1 MQRRVA
7 WGTWLVG
14 LGLAAVGCGETG
26 AEVELIDARLTEP
39 VSCPGHA
46 PPARSWAADVVST
59 TIGPGGGFGAD
70 ALPEVV
76 LGPPEGAGERQ
87 GSLDVVSL
95 GRGGQVVVELSADAI
110 DCDGDDLVVF
120 ENAFALGSQTFV
132 ELARVEV
139 SLDARRWV
147 AFPCD
152 PSSPW
157 PHPGCAGVRTV
168 QPSTPGADLG
178 GDAFDLAELGVTR
191 VRYVRL
197 TDLGVSNGPAAP
209 PTVGF
214 DLDAVGIVD
223 GHGEEGEGG
232 E

>member
-1 MQRRVA
+1 VTCGA
-7 WGTWLVG
+7 WLVG
-14 LGLAAVGCGETG
+14 FALAAVGCGEPG
-26 AEVELIDARLTEP
+26 AEVDQIDARLTEP
-39 VSCPGHA
+39 VSCPGLA
-46 PPARSWAADVVST
+46 PAALSWAGDVVST
-59 TIGPGGGFGAD
+59 SIGPGGGFGAGG
-70 ALPEVV
+70 LPEVV

-87 GSLDVVSL
+87 GSLDVVSF

-120 ENAFALGSQTFV
+120 ENAFAFGRQTFV
-132 ELARVEV
+132 ELARVDV

-152 PSSPW
+152 PASPW
-157 PHPGCAGVRTV
+157 PHPGCAGVHTV
-168 QPSTPGADLG
+168 QPVSDGGELG
-178 GDAFDLAELGVTR
+178 GDAFDLAEIGVTR

-197 TDLGVSNGPAAP
+197 TDLGVSNGPVGP

-223 GHGEEGEGG
+223 GHGEVGEGG